1 MHSLQFLMPGLNL
14 GPSLEYDYVWW
25 LVFLSFLIASTASF
39 ASFRFAE
46 RMTSAADQ
54 NSRRLWLFGGAAVMG
69 LGIWAMHFVG
79 MLAYKIPIPVGY
91 SLPITVVSIIPAI
104 LASVVSLR
112 MTVRKSVS
120 LKSLLLSGV
129 LMGAGIGTMHFTGMA
144 AMKMNG
150 AMYYDPFLFGM
161 AILVAV
167 GLAIVALSSRKI
179 FEYFNLST
187 GYRCYGASALMGLAI
202 SGMHYTA
209 MSATFIYPM
218 DMGVNIGEGDT
229 AVLGIAIVGAV
240 ALVLVATLT
249 LALMSERVS
258 EANTKAHENE
268 ARMMTI
274 VNGAMDGIMV
284 TDRDGV
290 LTMVNPAIT
299 KIFGYNYQNCIGKN
313 VSMFMPMNEYH
324 DHKPLLKYFLS
335 SGESKFIGTTR
346 YVDGRRKDG
355 TIFPLELAINVAEIG
370 DDVMFIGMAR
380 DITERREAEREIAE
394 NQVRLQE
401 MLEER
406 TLQVEAAEEA
416 NRMKSS
422 FLANMSHELRTPMNA
437 ILGITEML
445 HEEAAEDGEEHL
457 LDPLS
462 RVMSAGKHLLN
473 LINDVLDLSKIEAG
487 KVELEVEPVQVS
499 TLLHDLGVTCASLVS
514 KNNNT
519 LVMDAVDDDVR
530 LMTDITRFKQILLNL
545 LSNACKFT
553 KDGEVS
559 LRMRHEEKSGG
570 GCFFFD
576 VSDTGIGITDE
587 QMDKLFQDFQQADSS
602 TTKEF
607 GGTGLGLAISRKL
620 ARMMGGDITA
630 ESSYG
635 NGSTFTLRMPMVSLQ
650 RYGSQEDIAMAA
662 DRTILVVDGNLPTR
676 ELVSS
681 GLVKMGFEVIT
692 ASKGDEALKKAKAFQ
707 PSAVTVD
714 SQLPDMSG
722 LDFLEKLKADEET
735 GHLPVVFFSMRG
747 GDGKGKVLGA
757 IEHLTKP
764 VDRRRLRDVLVNYL
778 GVDGKVDA
786 LVVEDNETVRLSM
799 RRILELDGHTV
810 REAENGIFAL
820 QRMKEKIPDVVFLD
834 LMMPEMD
841 GFATLDE
848 LRKVEEWAHVPV
860 VVATAMDLTIV
871 DRERLRRGTQFI
883 FERGNMDIGMFAN
896 KLAME
901 LRRILPKQDDVV
913 ENE

>member
-218 DMGVNIGEGDT
+218 DMGVNIGAGDT

-299 KIFGYNYQNCIGKN
+299 KIFGYNYQDCIGKN

-422 FLANMSHELRTPMNA
+422 FLSHMSHELRTPMNA
-437 ILGITEML
+437 ILGF
-445 HEEAAEDGEEHL
+445 AQ
-457 LDPLS
+457 
-462 RVMSAGKHLLN
+462 LLN
-473 LINDVLDLSKIEAG
+473 W
-487 KVELEVEPVQVS
+487 
-499 TLLHDLGVTCASLVS
+499 
-514 KNNNT
+514 
-519 LVMDAVDDDVR
+519 
-530 LMTDITRFKQILLNL
+530 
-545 LSNACKFT
+545 
-553 KDGEVS
+553 
-559 LRMRHEEKSGG
+559 
-570 GCFFFD
+570 
-576 VSDTGIGITDE
+576 
-587 QMDKLFQDFQQADSS
+587 
-602 TTKEF
+602 
-607 GGTGLGLAISRKL
+607 
-620 ARMMGGDITA
+620 
-630 ESSYG
+630 
-635 NGSTFTLRMPMVSLQ
+635 
-650 RYGSQEDIAMAA
+650 
-662 DRTILVVDGNLPTR
+662 
-676 ELVSS
+676 
-681 GLVKMGFEVIT
+681 
-692 ASKGDEALKKAKAFQ
+692 
-707 PSAVTVD
+707 
-714 SQLPDMSG
+714 
-722 LDFLEKLKADEET
+722 
-735 GHLPVVFFSMRG
+735 
-747 GDGKGKVLGA
+747 
-757 IEHLTKP
+757 
-764 VDRRRLRDVLVNYL
+764 
-778 GVDGKVDA
+778 
-786 LVVEDNETVRLSM
+786 
-799 RRILELDGHTV
+799 ELDDFTDMQQGH
-810 REAENGIFAL
+810 I
-820 QRMKEKIPDVVFLD
+820 
-834 LMMPEMD
+834 
-841 GFATLDE
+841 
-848 LRKVEEWAHVPV
+848 VEIIDA
-860 VVATAMDLTIV
+860 
-871 DRERLRRGTQFI
+871 
-883 FERGNMDIGMFAN
+883 
-896 KLAME
+896 
-901 LRRILPKQDDVV
+901 
-913 ENE
+913 